1 LAVCHALPGAGI
13 ITIGLDLE
21 TTAGPVW
28 RLLHELTKKTSA
40 STVRS
45 IAGPGRV
52 GKRSTRGFWNYGQQ
66 HRTLYDHCITPGA
79 GSSNAPTTSRRRQ
92 RFTIDVL
99 GARTRLGRAVRTAH
113 RGTPG
118 CDKSKLAG
126 MLEALLAGHPALAPE
141 VRQMLE
147 SGSDADD
154 GAGAGTGAGAG
165 AGAQ

>member
-1 LAVCHALPGAGI
+1 MRAP
-13 ITIGLDLE
+13 
-21 TTAGPVW
+21 
-28 RLLHELTKKTSA
+28 A
-40 STVRS
+40 SGVPYT
-45 IAGPGRV
+45 
-52 GKRSTRGFWNYGQQ
+52 
-66 HRTLYDHCITPGA
+66 HR
-79 GSSNAPTTSRRRQ
+79 APC
-92 RFTIDVL
+92 
-99 GARTRLGRAVRTAH
+99 
-113 RGTPG
+113 TPG

>member
-1 LAVCHALPGAGI
+1 MVSTAADAYAPGPPQGTYGLRVLTCGLRAPASRVVYVPEAQGGLPPGPHALYA
-13 ITIGLDLE
+13 
-21 TTAGPVW
+21 
-28 RLLHELTKKTSA
+28 
-40 STVRS
+40 
-45 IAGPGRV
+45 
-52 GKRSTRGFWNYGQQ
+52 
-66 HRTLYDHCITPGA
+66 
-79 GSSNAPTTSRRRQ
+79 
-92 RFTIDVL
+92 L